1 MGKYS
6 LQLEVF
12 HIELT
17 YASRRG
23 HWVLKMHVFS
33 SENMK
38 KYILYSGTSVKHEL
52 RWKWLTSM
60 KFPHFPCLFPI
71 IQVDIPNSMGG
82 KWWNFS
88 IFSPSR
94 RGHVKIPNFLSRSLD
109 LLFFERNKQNMV
121 RCKHQELD
129 LRKYTI
135 HGLSK
140 PFLRIW
146 CVTEG
151 TLRHG
156 GDITFSLGELELRS
170 YCKYCLIIK
179 WNISMGWKHYGGYKF
194 SK

>member
-109 LLFFERNKQNMV
+109 LLFLKEINKIWSDVNTKNLICENIPSMV
-121 RCKHQELD
+121 SRSRFWEYDASRRGH
-129 LRKYTI
+129 
-135 HGLSK
+135 
-140 PFLRIW
+140 

-151 TLRHG
+151 TSP
-156 GDITFSLGELELRS
+156 FP
-170 YCKYCLIIK
+170 
-179 WNISMGWKHYGGYKF
+179 
-194 SK
+194 